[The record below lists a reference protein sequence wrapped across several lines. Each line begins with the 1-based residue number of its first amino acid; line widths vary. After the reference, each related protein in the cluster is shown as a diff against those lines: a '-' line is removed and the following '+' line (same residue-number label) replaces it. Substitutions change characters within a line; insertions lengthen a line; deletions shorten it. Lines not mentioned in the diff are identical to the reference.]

1 MLLWVH
7 LYIMVFVG
15 HLDYKM
21 SKKKQEKGINPKLEE
36 AINLLMSQVM
46 ADPEATIIDKT
57 RIIDRALKLEALKM
71 KDEDSAW
78 GQGFVLDD
86 DEDT

>member
-1 MLLWVH
+1 MT
-7 LYIMVFVG
+7 
-15 HLDYKM
+15 
-21 SKKKQEKGINPKLEE
+21 KKKQEKGINPKLEE

-78 GQGFVLDD
+78 GQGFILDD
-86 DEDT
+86 DEET

>member
-1 MLLWVH
+1 MT
-7 LYIMVFVG
+7 
-15 HLDYKM
+15 
-21 SKKKQEKGINPKLEE
+21 KKKQEKGINPKLEE
-36 AINLLMSQVM
+36 AINLLMTQVM

-86 DEDT
+86 DDDT

>member
-1 MLLWVH
+1 MT
-7 LYIMVFVG
+7 
-15 HLDYKM
+15 
-21 SKKKQEKGINPKLEE
+21 KKKQEKGINPKLEE
-36 AINLLMSQVM
+36 AINLLMTQVM

-86 DEDT
+86 DVET

>member
-1 MLLWVH
+1 MT
-7 LYIMVFVG
+7 
-15 HLDYKM
+15 
-21 SKKKQEKGINPKLEE
+21 KKKQEKGINPKLEE
-36 AINLLMSQVM
+36 AINLLMTQVM

-86 DEDT
+86 DEET

>member
-1 MLLWVH
+1 MN
-7 LYIMVFVG
+7 
-15 HLDYKM
+15 
-21 SKKKQEKGINPKLEE
+21 KKKQEKGINPKLEE
-36 AINLLMSQVM
+36 AINLLMTQVM

-86 DEDT
+86 DDET

>member
-1 MLLWVH
+1 MT
-7 LYIMVFVG
+7 
-15 HLDYKM
+15 
-21 SKKKQEKGINPKLEE
+21 KKKQEKGINPKLEE
-36 AINLLMSQVM
+36 AINLLMTQVM
-46 ADPEATIIDKT
+46 ANPEATIIDKT

-86 DEDT
+86 DDDT

>member
-1 MLLWVH
+1 MT
-7 LYIMVFVG
+7 
-15 HLDYKM
+15 
-21 SKKKQEKGINPKLEE
+21 KKKQEKGINPKLEE
-36 AINLLMSQVM
+36 AINLLMTQVM

-57 RIIDRALKLEALKM
+57 RIIDRALKLDALKM

-86 DEDT
+86 DDDT

>member
-1 MLLWVH
+1 MT
-7 LYIMVFVG
+7 
-15 HLDYKM
+15 
-21 SKKKQEKGINPKLEE
+21 KKKQEKGINPKLEE
-36 AINLLMSQVM
+36 AINLLMTQVM

>member
-1 MLLWVH
+1 MT
-7 LYIMVFVG
+7 
-15 HLDYKM
+15 
-21 SKKKQEKGINPKLEE
+21 KKKQEKGINPKLEE
-36 AINLLMSQVM
+36 AINLLMTQVM

-86 DEDT
+86 DDET

>member
-1 MLLWVH
+1 MT
-7 LYIMVFVG
+7 
-15 HLDYKM
+15 
-21 SKKKQEKGINPKLEE
+21 KKKQEKGINPKLEE
-36 AINLLMSQVM
+36 AINLLMTQVM

-78 GQGFVLDD
+78 GQGFLLDD
-86 DEDT
+86 DEETW

>member
-1 MLLWVH
+1 
-7 LYIMVFVG
+7 MVFVG

-21 SKKKQEKGINPKLEE
+21 NKKKQEKGINPKLEE
-36 AINLLMSQVM
+36 AINLLMTQVM

-86 DEDT
+86 DDDT

>member
-1 MLLWVH
+1 MT
-7 LYIMVFVG
+7 
-15 HLDYKM
+15 
-21 SKKKQEKGINPKLEE
+21 KKKQEKGINPKLEE
-36 AINLLMSQVM
+36 AINLLMTQVM

-86 DEDT
+86 DDDK

>member
-1 MLLWVH
+1 MN
-7 LYIMVFVG
+7 
-15 HLDYKM
+15 
-21 SKKKQEKGINPKLEE
+21 KKKQEKGINPKLEE
-36 AINLLMSQVM
+36 AINLLMTQVM

-71 KDEDSAW
+71 NDEDSAW

-86 DEDT
+86 DDET

>member
-1 MLLWVH
+1 
-7 LYIMVFVG
+7 
-15 HLDYKM
+15 M

-86 DEDT
+86 DEET

>member
-7 LYIMVFVG
+7 LCIMVFVG
-15 HLDYKM
+15 HLDYEM
-21 SKKKQEKGINPKLEE
+21 NKKKQEKGINPKLEE
-36 AINLLMSQVM
+36 VINLLMTQVM

-86 DEDT
+86 DDDT

>member
-1 MLLWVH
+1 
-7 LYIMVFVG
+7 
-15 HLDYKM
+15 M

-36 AINLLMSQVM
+36 AINLLMTQVM

-78 GQGFVLDD
+78 GQGFLLDD
-86 DEDT
+86 DEET

>member
-1 MLLWVH
+1 MT
-7 LYIMVFVG
+7 
-15 HLDYKM
+15 
-21 SKKKQEKGINPKLEE
+21 KKKQEKGINPKLEE

>member
-1 MLLWVH
+1 MT
-7 LYIMVFVG
+7 
-15 HLDYKM
+15 KN
-21 SKKKQEKGINPKLEE
+21 KQEKGINPKLEE

-78 GQGFVLDD
+78 GQGFILDD
-86 DEDT
+86 DEET

>member
-1 MLLWVH
+1 MT
-7 LYIMVFVG
+7 
-15 HLDYKM
+15 
-21 SKKKQEKGINPKLEE
+21 KKKQEKGINPKLEE

-78 GQGFVLDD
+78 GLGFVLDVYD
-86 DEDT
+86 DT